1 MSPTQGKHD
10 DANAAKAAKLATRPG
25 IIQAADANDVMREQL
40 EFLIEHAQ
48 DGNCGCQECQRYL
61 RARTLL
67 MEAFADSP
75 RAALI
80 KKASSPS
87 RN

>member
-1 MSPTQGKHD
+1 MSPTQGKPD
-10 DANAAKAAKLATRPG
+10 NANAATTAHLATRPG

-48 DGNCGCQECQRYL
+48 EGNCGCVECQRYL

-75 RAALI
+75 QAALI

-87 RN
+87 QN